1 MAARAASRNRLGEG
15 SETPLR
21 DREDYQAKRSALQ
34 QIQMDPDTHKDP
46 QLKAELVR
54 RLGSL
59 NQQYS
64 DLQNK
69 LREFKESR
77 GHKAIATK
85 LGNMDRMNTVQIPT
99 PAERQEQIRL
109 RKEKAAGKKPVKEF
123 AVPGAATVATA
134 TPGAKPADPAAAAK
148 AAAATNTLKA
158 ATGTTVAPATLDKA
172 LDSATMGTATS
183 TDVKALAPI
192 MGVLNKAAADPK
204 LASQFKTLAAQA
216 KTTP

>member
-1 MAARAASRNRLGEG
+1 
-15 SETPLR
+15 
-21 DREDYQAKRSALQ
+21 
-34 QIQMDPDTHKDP
+34 
-46 QLKAELVR
+46 
-54 RLGSL
+54 
-59 NQQYS
+59 
-64 DLQNK
+64 
-69 LREFKESR
+69 
-77 GHKAIATK
+77 
-85 LGNMDRMNTVQIPT
+85 MNPAT
-99 PAERQEQIRL
+99 PA
-109 RKEKAAGKKPVKEF
+109 
-123 AVPGAATVATA
+123 TT
-134 TPGAKPADPAAAAK
+134 AKPADPAAVAK